1 MPSASHIPLL
11 NPNATPFQPRRS
23 RGSQRTTNCNNLKL
37 FVTSLNIGFL
47 NICSLRYKLHALDSL
62 AHQHNWDVVGVAE
75 TWLDSTISD
84 GEICIPG
91 YSVVRCDRPDR
102 QGGGTC
108 LYYKTSLPVTYRS
121 DLHNSHLEA
130 SWIAIGGGQHQH
142 LVGCLYRPPNATA
155 DFWGHLDTVL
165 HNAATITPS
174 MTLVGDFNI
183 NLAQCM
189 SSRPHQRFW
198 DLIGSYGLR
207 NYVQSATRVTPR
219 CPDGTLLDLVLST
232 VGTISHCE
240 VVPCTISDHF
250 LVHASLSLP
259 SSQHQLQRKS
269 VRPTRKIRAINVAT
283 FREDIASCSLHS
295 FPPAATVDEM
305 WNGWHAKFMSV
316 LESHAPLCEVRIST
330 RRTPPPWSDRDLF
343 QLNMRKNILHRKW
356 LRDKTNVH
364 LHEEYKRARAEASNA
379 YRRKRNQHFQQ
390 QCRDH
395 SSNLRKMWS
404 VINSVT
410 SRSRQHHQPTCDITE
425 VSDAFH
431 SIVHDPS
438 RPAQLQIPIGPQPQ
452 GSMLTFQ
459 STTPDEVKH
468 LLERINPCKATGS
481 DGIPGCLLRACADL
495 LAPSLSVLFS
505 SSLRHGEVPLAFKH
519 AVISPLFKAG
529 DPSVAAN
536 YRPVSLLPIVSK
548 LLEKIVQKQLVAH
561 LERSCAI
568 PPTQFAFR
576 REHST
581 EDALVVATDA
591 ILKAR
596 DDKLTT
602 GVCLID
608 MSKAFDKAMMK
619 HLLNNPELHKVVDM
633 LKSSQ
638 SLNATVKHSR
648 NIIEK
653 CNLKQVSS
661 QLYCGHSS
669 STNDCKLL
677 VVSKMLLFFTT
688 HPQRPNQTSMDS
700 KVDLVLDNP

>member
-1 MPSASHIPLL
+1 MSAASHIPLL

-75 TWLDSTISD
+75 TWVVAETRLDSTISD

-130 SWIAIGGGQHQH
+130 TWIAIGGGQHQH

-155 DFWGHLDTVL
+155 DFWDHLDTVL

-189 SSRPHQRFW
+189 TSRPHQRFW

-207 NYVQSATRVTPR
+207 NYIQSATRVTPR

-259 SSQHQLQRKS
+259 SSQHPLQRIS
-269 VRPTRKIRAINVAT
+269 VRLTRKIRAINLAT

-316 LESHAPLCEVRIST
+316 LESHAPLREVRIST

-343 QLNMRKNILHRKW
+343 QLNMRKNRLHRRW

-395 SSNLRKMWS
+395 SSNLRMMSS

-410 SRSRQHHQPTCDITE
+410 SRSRQHHQPRCDITE

-438 RPAQLQIPIGPQPQ
+438 RPEQLQIPIGPQPQ

-568 PPTQFAFR
+568 PPSQFAFR

-581 EDALVVATDA
+581 EDALVVVTDV

-608 MSKAFDKAMMK
+608 MSKAFDKKISAS
-619 HLLNNPELHKVVDM
+619 HI
-633 LKSSQ
+633 
-638 SLNATVKHSR
+638 SLPIRGCH
-648 NIIEK
+648 
-653 CNLKQVSS
+653 
-661 QLYCGHSS
+661 
-669 STNDCKLL
+669 
-677 VVSKMLLFFTT
+677 
-688 HPQRPNQTSMDS
+688 QRR
-700 KVDLVLDNP
+700 